1 MTEVIVSREP
11 LDPASYQRFETDNPA
26 LFIAQYFGTRPD
38 TLRVFDGA
46 ICETRERTFRNR
58 EDVEALAKSEGP
70 VYAIENFGDPGTL
83 SIIAIVASVAV
94 GVATALLFKPPMPT
108 QRAANFNQPSPNNEL
123 SARENVPRIGKRIED
138 IYGTVRST
146 PSLLAVPYSFFQN
159 NREVEITYSCVGRGG
174 YSISDLRD
182 GDTPIARIAGASAE
196 VYGPNTSPNSGS
208 PQLTVGPAIGRPVAT
223 AKRNGAVNGQTI
235 QAPNSSGIQGLVFGL
250 AGEIGFLDSAIVPEE
265 IFAIGQS
272 IQLLNASFFTGIW
285 EIANIFSGG
294 IYITETGSWPS
305 DPGVMGPYADARL
318 QTEDEAIGV
327 GPFVVESADEIRINY
342 VALNGLWK
350 SDGGTQ
356 QAVNV
361 TIEATFTALDG
372 SGNPTGSPQVVTRT
386 ILGSALER
394 GTIGVTEVYGPSV
407 GYPLQVQLKRTT
419 PTDRSAG
426 LSVQD
431 EVKIRDLYAM
441 TDVDQAHF
449 GNVTTILTQTFATS
463 GALAVKERRLN
474 CLARRL
480 VPKRNTNGTFTAPG
494 TDYNVRDVL
503 IAVAKDP
510 HIGARTDAEIDA
522 ALIHAQ
528 VTESQTYFGSADAV
542 SFDYTFDDDNISFE
556 ETFSTIAAACFLVPY
571 RIGNILKVRL
581 DRATDAS
588 TMVFTH
594 RNTVPETMRRT
605 VRFGPL
611 NNYDGVELDYVDPS
625 DDSVRTIFI
634 PSDQSAVNPM
644 RVETVGV
651 RSRNLG
657 YWHAAREWN
666 KIRYQNT
673 YVEFEGL
680 EQTNLLTRRDR
691 LIVAD
696 QTRGDTSDGEVTA
709 VDGVTLTLSQ
719 PHEMDPEQ
727 DYAIW
732 LMYADQTVQSIDVVP
747 NTDPEVNPEL
757 LARQVILQSAPSGE
771 IIVSDQSVAR
781 TNYILSSDTDP
792 RFMAFLVEEKSPNGG
807 GTNTVGVTCFNYD
820 HRYYQADGDAAP
832 A

>member
-11 LDPASYQRFETDNPA
+11 LDPTSYQSFETDNPA
-26 LFIAQYFGTRPD
+26 RFIAEYFGTRPD

-46 ICETRERTFRNR
+46 ICEGRERTFRNR
-58 EDVEALAKSEGP
+58 DDVEALAKSEGP
-70 VYAIENFGDPGTL
+70 VYAIENFGAPGA
-83 SIIAIVASVAV
+83 IAVIAIVASVAV
-94 GVATALLFKPPMPT
+94 GVAAALLIRPPMPT

-146 PSLLAVPYSFFQN
+146 PSLLAVAYSRFIA
-159 NREVEITYSCVGRGG
+159 NREVEIMYACVGRGS
-174 YSISDLRD
+174 YSISDIRD
-182 GDTPIARIAGASAE
+182 GDTPISRISGASAE
-196 VYGPNTSPNSGS
+196 VYGPSTSPNSGL
-208 PQLTVGPAIGRPVAT
+208 PQLTIGPPINEPVRNVR
-223 AKRNGAVNGQTI
+223 RNGAVNGQTL
-235 QAPNSSGIQGLVFGL
+235 QAPNASGVQGLFFGASGNITTQDPSIDAVSFFSNSETVTVSGSPGGVFD
-250 AGEIGFLDSAIVPEE
+250 GEWTVIGYSQNSISIDPTGWPEE
-265 IFAIGQS
+265 ADFGTLQPTAFVSGTSQS
-272 IQLLNASFFTGIW
+272 VI
-285 EIANIFSGG
+285 
-294 IYITETGSWPS
+294 
-305 DPGVMGPYADARL
+305 
-318 QTEDEAIGV
+318 
-327 GPFVVESADEIRINY
+327 GPFVVEDADQIWINY
-342 VALNGLWK
+342 VALNGLWR
-350 SDGGTQ
+350 SDGETQ
-356 QAVNV
+356 TSVNP
-361 TIEATFTALDG
+361 TISVEFSTIDE
-372 SGNPTGSPQVVTRT
+372 SGNPIGTPQIINRVIYGSS
-386 ILGSALER
+386 IEK
-394 GTIGVTEVYGPSV
+394 GTIGVTEVYTPSV
-407 GYPLQVQLKRTT
+407 AYPMQVSVRRTT
-419 PTDRSAG
+419 PTDKSEG
-426 LSVQD
+426 ITVQD
-431 EVKIRDLYAM
+431 EVKIRDLYAI
-441 TDVDQAHF
+441 TDVDQPHF

-480 VPKRNTNGTFTAPG
+480 VPKRNTDGTFTAPG

-528 VTESQTYFGSADAV
+528 VNESQTYFGSAEAV
-542 SFDYTFDDDNISFE
+542 SFDYTFDDDNMSFE

-571 RIGNILKVRL
+571 RIGNVLKVRL

-588 TMVFTH
+588 SMVFTH
-594 RNTVPETMRRT
+594 RNTVPDSMRRS

-625 DDSVRTIFI
+625 DDSIRTIFI

-657 YWHAAREWN
+657 YWHASREWN

-680 EQTNLLTRRDR
+680 EQANLLTRRDR
-691 LIVAD
+691 VIVAD
-696 QTRGDTSDGEVTA
+696 QTRGDTSDGEVIG
-709 VDGVTLTLSQ
+709 VDGLTLTLSQ

-732 LMYADQTVQSIDVVP
+732 LMYADQTVQSIDVAPGADP
-747 NTDPEVNPEL
+747 NK
-757 LARQVILQSAPSGE
+757 VILQSAPSGE
-771 IIVSDQSVAR
+771 IIVSDQSVTR

-820 HRYYQADGDAAP
+820 SRYYANDGDTAP
-832 A
+832 T